1 MDLLNEYLALT
12 DDAARQAF
20 LEGLTDEQLAEVM
33 TAADEAFADAEA
45 AEPSDENL
53 ATLSGLAD
61 TIDAVAGVQTQR
73 EEAAAEREAQRQALI
88 TRVRGE
94 ADPAPGEG
102 EEEAPAPGEG
112 DTPPADTPPAPGEG
126 EEEQTPEAIAAA
138 AAAPAV
144 PARPRLTRVQA
155 RTHTPPPAAPAVGR
169 ASLVAGAN
177 IPGITAGTSLVAA
190 GSNDFSELATAMEA
204 AYTALAAGKGRR
216 SMIVASA
223 RGEYPDERQLGLDAG
238 ANMERI
244 NRAMRSLQAGGMTYE
259 EALVAAG
266 GFCAPATVRYDLP
279 VIGDNERPVR
289 DSLLNFGATRGRVR
303 WMPSPMLADAA
314 VHGAVDQWTE
324 ADDIAA
330 LTDESVVKPCARVEC
345 PDELDAQVYAV
356 TRCLEFG
363 NFNARTYP
371 EQIEAF
377 TTMVGVWHARY
388 AEQLLLAGIAAGS
401 TAVNT
406 GQLLSTVSDFLAAI
420 DRIVVWYESFYRIRE
435 PRIRFILPEFLHDMI
450 RTDLARMLP
459 GTGTT
464 DERYAIADAQIDR
477 WLTARN
483 VSVTWTLDL
492 QVFGD
497 QGTGPV
503 IGMPSTITG
512 YAFLEGT
519 WSFLDGGTLDLGM
532 VRDSILNR
540 TNDFQMFAETFE
552 GVAKFGPGKS
562 LAVTMDVC
570 SNGQVSGTVDIDPCT
585 TGS

>member
-20 LEGLTDEQLAEVM
+20 LEGLTDEQLAELL
-33 TAADEAFADAEA
+33 TGADEAFAEAEG

-53 ATLSGLAD
+53 ATLSALAD
-61 TIDAVAGVQTQR
+61 TIDAVAGVQTTR

-94 ADPAPGEG
+94 AEETPGEG

-112 DTPPADTPPAPGEG
+112 ETPPAETPPAEG

-138 AAAPAV
+138 ATPAV
-144 PARPRLTRVQA
+144 PARPALTRVRQ
-155 RTHTPPPAAPAVGR
+155 RPTPPPPAAQGVGR

-190 GSNDFSELATAMEA
+190 GSSDFSELATAMEA
-204 AYTALAAGKGRR
+204 AYTALAPGTGRR
-216 SMIVASA
+216 TMIVASA
-223 RGEYPDERQLGLDAG
+223 HGDYPEERQLGLDAG

-244 NRAMRSLQAGGMTYE
+244 GRVMRSLQAGGMPFQ

-303 WMPSPMLADAA
+303 WMPSPQLADAA

-330 LTDESVVKPCARVEC
+330 LTDPNVVKPCARVTC
-345 PDELDAQVYAV
+345 PSELDAQVYAV

-464 DERYAIADAQIDR
+464 DERYAVADAQIDR

-503 IGMPSTITG
+503 VGMPSTITG

-532 VRDSILNR
+532 VRDSTLNR